1 MIISLNNKTRL
12 GKGSSWLTKPGMYYS
27 MCTIN
32 NANITV
38 RSYACRSSSTA
49 INDMYEIC
57 NTMLGMKSTTFCY
70 MEQSR

>member
-12 GKGSSWLTKPGMYYS
+12 GKGSSWLTEPGMYYS

-32 NANITV
+32 NANITE
-38 RSYACRSSSTA
+38 RSYLCKNSSA
-49 INDMYEIC
+49 VINYTYEIC
-57 NTMLGMKSTTFCY
+57 KTKLGMKSVTFCY